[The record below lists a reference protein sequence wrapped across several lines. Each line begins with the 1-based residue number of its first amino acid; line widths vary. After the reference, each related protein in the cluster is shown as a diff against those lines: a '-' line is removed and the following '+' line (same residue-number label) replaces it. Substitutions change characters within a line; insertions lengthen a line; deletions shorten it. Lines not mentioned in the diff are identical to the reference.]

1 MALPESG
8 ILIDRKT
15 MMNSDPDLALEV
27 QFITSSSPVMQ
38 HRSGVALAIIND
50 SSVGDDATEAEFV
63 GFSDEKL
70 QDNINRWCFNGMNGL
85 LSVMPDGGEKMWIRL
100 HRMKK
105 ELEHREIVKRKKV
118 RKNCIFAQ
126 LFQVPRFFLC
136 LTQVWLMRGLQTFGL
151 GFSA

>member
-38 HRSGVALAIIND
+38 HRSGVALAIIDD
-50 SSVGDDATEAEFV
+50 SSVGDDTTEAEFV

-70 QDNINRWCFNGMNGL
+70 
-85 LSVMPDGGEKMWIRL
+85 
-100 HRMKK
+100 
-105 ELEHREIVKRKKV
+105 
-118 RKNCIFAQ
+118 
-126 LFQVPRFFLC
+126 
-136 LTQVWLMRGLQTFGL
+136 
-151 GFSA
+151 